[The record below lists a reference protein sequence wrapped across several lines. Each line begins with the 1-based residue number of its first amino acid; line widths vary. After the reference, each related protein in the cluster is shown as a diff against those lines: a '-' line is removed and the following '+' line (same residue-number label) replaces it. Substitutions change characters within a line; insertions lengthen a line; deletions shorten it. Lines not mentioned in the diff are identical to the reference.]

1 MRCVTVNQIFEAMTH
16 LTIRTYPD
24 PVLRQVA
31 QPVKAVDARIAAFM
45 DDMLATM
52 YRGNGIGL
60 AANQVG
66 SLERVIVVD
75 LSQERDGTKAIMMAN
90 PEIVWRSEETFTYNE
105 GCLSVP
111 EQYAEVT
118 RPKCIRMIYLDKEGK
133 RQELEAEDLLS
144 QCIQHEIDHLD
155 GKLFIDYLS
164 PLKRKMLLR
173 KLEKAQR
180 DKENELCAAL

>member
-1 MRCVTVNQIFEAMTH
+1 MTR
-16 LTIRTYPD
+16 LTIRTLPD
-24 PVLRQVA
+24 DVLRQMA
-31 QPVKAVDARIAAFM
+31 QPVKSINADIVQLM
-45 DDMLATM
+45 DDMLETM
-52 YRGNGIGL
+52 YAHNGIGL

-66 SLERVIVVD
+66 VLKRVITIDV
-75 LSQERDGTKAIMMAN
+75 SKERDGTKAIFMAN
-90 PEIVWRSEETFTYNE
+90 PEVLETSEETFTYNE

-111 EQYAEVT
+111 EHYADVT
-118 RPKCIRMIYLDKEGK
+118 RPKSIRMTYLDKQGK

-144 QCIQHEIDHLD
+144 QCIQHEIDHLN

-180 DKENELCAAL
+180 ENEEACTYL